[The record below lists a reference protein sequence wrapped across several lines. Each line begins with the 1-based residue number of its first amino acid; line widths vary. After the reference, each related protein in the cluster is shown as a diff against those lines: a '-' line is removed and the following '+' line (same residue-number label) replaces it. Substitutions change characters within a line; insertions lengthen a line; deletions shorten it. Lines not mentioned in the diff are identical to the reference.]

1 MVAQLK
7 RKPSIADNPSCLS
20 RSRRAMRS
28 LPTVIASRDGERA
41 FEVVHFDGVDR
52 IANRDAT
59 GYYFRVRLEP
69 DGELSR
75 LAVIFSGTVLYLGP
89 ESLGLAD
96 IEDRDERFVQ
106 YSLAAMGDFID
117 DYELPPFTPSGTTA
131 FHLECFSGHFQD
143 WMDRKGADDD
153 VVESYLRSH
162 VFWAWK
168 YDQDILEIGAPD
180 RLRLSQSFTRIEKL
194 IRLGEGTD
202 WSVESRSEVT
212 VGLRAEAAFVSAVR
226 KGEAGIVIHRDA
238 TASMSL
244 PEPSEPLESQGA
256 PSPLQFVDQVR
267 VADLKRVPRSDFD
280 LGKLISLC
288 EELNVC
294 YRSQCYHAVA
304 ALTRAVIDH
313 VPPVLGC
320 KLFGEVV
327 NNYSGGRSFSDS
339 MKRLEGVRKIADA
352 HLHTHIRRTEALPT
366 RVQVNFSAELDV
378 LLGEVH
384 RVLVDKAKD
393 GTAGEDAT

>member
-1 MVAQLK
+1 
-7 RKPSIADNPSCLS
+7 
-20 RSRRAMRS
+20 MRS
-28 LPTVIASRDGERA
+28 LPTVIASRDGGRA
-41 FEVVHFDGVDR
+41 LEVVEFEGVDR
-52 IANRDAT
+52 IANRDAV
-59 GYYFRVRLEP
+59 GYYFTVRLKP
-69 DGELSR
+69 DGEPSR
-75 LAVIFSGTVLYLGP
+75 LAVIFSGTVLYVGA
-89 ESLGLAD
+89 EHLGLPE
-96 IEDRDERFVQ
+96 IENQEERFVQ

-117 DYELPPFTPSGTTA
+117 DDQLPPFTPSGTSA

-143 WMDRKGADDD
+143 WIDRRGADDD
-153 VVESYLRSH
+153 LVETYLRSH
-162 VFWAWK
+162 VFWTWK
-168 YDQDILEIGAPD
+168 YGQEILEIGAPD
-180 RLRLSQSFTRIEKL
+180 RLRLSQSLARIERL

-212 VGLRAEAAFVSAVR
+212 VGLKAKGAFVNAVR
-226 KGEAGIVIHRDA
+226 KGETSIVIHRDPS
-238 TASMSL
+238 TTEPL
-244 PEPSEPLESQGA
+244 PEPPEPLESQGA
-256 PSPLQFVDQVR
+256 PSPLQFVDEVR
-267 VADLKRVPRSDFD
+267 VADLKRVPKSEFD

-320 KLFGEVV
+320 SKFSEVV
-327 NNYSGGRSFSDS
+327 NNYSGGKSFSDS

-352 HLHTHIRRTEALPT
+352 HLHTQVRRTEALPT

-384 RVLVDKAKD
+384 RVLVDKTKD
-393 GTAGEDAT
+393 DNAGEDPT